1 MSTKNENNP
10 ASELFEQA
18 MKNYEQALKTGLK
31 LQEETAAV
39 WTKLFNQ
46 TGSAGEWQKQAKAVS
61 DEFVP
66 KTQKALN
73 DNLKLI
79 EKSGKTSVE
88 LLKQAVAAT
97 QAGTIQEAQTNFL
110 GLWES
115 SIEAMRETAEAVSQ
129 ANNRALDSWVEFAR
143 KSTTNPASSK

>member
-1 MSTKNENNP
+1 MSTKTEKNP
-10 ASELFEQA
+10 ANELFEQA

-46 TGSAGEWQKQAKAVS
+46 GGVAEDWQKQAKALS
-61 DEFVP
+61 DELVP

-79 EKSGKTSVE
+79 EQSGKTSVE
-88 LLKQAVAAT
+88 LLKKAVTAT
-97 QAGTIQEAQTNFL
+97 QATSIQEAQSNFL

-115 SIEAMRETAEAVSQ
+115 SIQAMRETAEAVSQ
-129 ANNRALDSWVEFAR
+129 ANNRALDSWVQFAR
-143 KSTTNPASSK
+143 KTTTPAAASK